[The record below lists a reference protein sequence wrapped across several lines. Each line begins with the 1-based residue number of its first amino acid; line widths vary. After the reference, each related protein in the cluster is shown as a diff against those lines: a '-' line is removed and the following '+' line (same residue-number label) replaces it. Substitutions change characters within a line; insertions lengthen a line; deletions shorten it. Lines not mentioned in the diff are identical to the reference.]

1 MPGPKGHVPTPETRR
16 TVEAMAAYG
25 IPAEE
30 VAEVLGVARST
41 LFKRYARELKLGSTK
56 ANAKIG
62 ETLFQAA
69 QLAVVYETDELT
81 GRRRPAGTD
90 KGGITAAIFWMKTRG
105 GWSEKIKHVGG
116 DKGDE
121 PVKVQHSTG
130 IDLSKLST
138 EQLLQLEQI
147 ALAGALEPPA
157 EGG

>member
-41 LFKRYARELKLGSTK
+41 LFKRYARELKLGATK
-56 ANAKIG
+56 ANAKVG
-62 ETLFQAA
+62 ETLFAAA
-69 QLAVVYETDELT
+69 QLAVIYETDEA
-81 GRRRPAGTD
+81 GRRRAKGTD
-90 KGGITAAIFWMKTRG
+90 KGGVAAAIFWAKSRMRWTERVA
-105 GWSEKIKHVGG
+105 HVGG